1 MNRSFVIGVLG
12 GRLGN
17 QFYQISTA
25 YAYAKKHDLEF
36 FVTSNAP
43 NCDNNAYY
51 FKQFPQRDI
60 GSKQFFEPSDAEGYA
75 TFCEIPKIENVMLYG
90 YWQCFDYFNDY
101 REELLQAFNLPY
113 NKKEGYVSLHV
124 RRGDYLE
131 LSEKLKLTSL
141 DYYKKAMDLFPNY
154 KFLVFSDDIEWC
166 KTMFTSETFESETF
180 EFSEGKSEI
189 EDLIEMA
196 NCEHNIVCNSTFS
209 YAASWFNR
217 NPDKKVVTP
226 DENNMF
232 KGMNR
237 SMIPETYIKL

>member
-1 MNRSFVIGVLG
+1 MRSFVIGVLS

-17 QFYQISTA
+17 QFYQISTT
-25 YAYAKKHDLEF
+25 YAYAKKHDLDF

-51 FKQFPQRDI
+51 FNQFPQRDI
-60 GSKQFFEPSDAEGYA
+60 GSKQFFEPTDAEGYA

-101 REELLQAFNLPY
+101 REGLLEAFNLPY
-113 NKKEGYVSLHV
+113 NKKEGYVSIHV

-131 LSEKLKLTSL
+131 LSDKLKLTSME
-141 DYYKKAMDLFPNY
+141 YYKKAMDLFPDY

-166 KTMFTSETFESETF
+166 KTVFTEELQKSF
-180 EFSEGKSEI
+180 EFSEGRTEMV
-189 EDLIEMA
+189 DLIEMA

-237 SMIPETYIKL
+237 SMIPTTYIKL

>member
-1 MNRSFVIGVLG
+1 MSNFVIGVLG

-25 YAYAKKHDLEF
+25 YAYAKKHDLKF

-51 FKQFPQRDI
+51 FHQFPQRDI
-60 GSKQFFEPSDAEGYA
+60 GSKQFFEPIDAEGYA
-75 TFCEIPKIENVMLYG
+75 VYVDIPKIENVMLYG
-90 YWQCFDYFNDY
+90 YWQTFDYFDQY
-101 REELLQAFNLPY
+101 REEILESFNLPY
-113 NKKEGYVSLHV
+113 NKKEGYVSIHV

-131 LSEKLKLTSL
+131 LSEKLKLTSME
-141 DYYKKAMDLFPNY
+141 YYKKAMEHFPNY
-154 KFLVFSDDIEWC
+154 KFLVFSDDIAWC
-166 KTMFTSETFESETF
+166 KTVFDDKF
-180 EFSEGKSEI
+180 EFSEGKTEI
-189 EDLIEMA
+189 EDLIDMA
-196 NCEHNIVCNSTFS
+196 YCEHNILANSTFS

-217 NPDKKVVTP
+217 NPDKIVITP

-237 SMIPETYIKL
+237 NMIPSTYIKL